1 MADEVSGLESGASNR
16 GLSELVA
23 GVNGRV
29 QDVLKENS
37 ELRKR
42 WDDPAAVRARWEE
55 LKDKAQV
62 AACVAFFGLHW
73 LDGIRDLTAAVS
85 PWW

>member
-1 MADEVSGLESGASNR
+1 MADEVSGLESGASTHEP
-16 GLSELVA
+16 SELVA
-23 GVNGRV
+23 WVNGRV
-29 QDVLKENS
+29 QDVLTENS

-42 WDDPAAVRARWEE
+42 WDDPAAIKARWEE

-62 AACVAFFGLHW
+62 AACAAFFSLHW
-73 LDGIRDLTAAVS
+73 LDGVRDLTATVS